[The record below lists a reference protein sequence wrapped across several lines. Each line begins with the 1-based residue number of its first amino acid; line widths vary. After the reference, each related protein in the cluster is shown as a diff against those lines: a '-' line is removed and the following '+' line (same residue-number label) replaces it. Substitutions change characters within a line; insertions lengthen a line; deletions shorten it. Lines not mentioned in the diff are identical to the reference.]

1 MREYGVIGGIK
12 TYQVQTAVLGTG
24 AAGYNAACLLK
35 KGGADD
41 LVIIT
46 ESRNAGTSRNTG
58 SDKQTYYKLS
68 LAGDDPD
75 SVFSL
80 ASDLFAGRAVDE
92 ISHYVKLRCHQH
104 HFCVLLIWEFH
115 FL

>member
-68 LAGDDPD
+68 LAGDNPD
-75 SVFSL
+75 SVFL
-80 ASDLFAGRAVDE
+80 QYLNAIFMFIFAKNVLKWAVE
-92 ISHYVKLRCHQH
+92 IQQINRRQRHA
-104 HFCVLLIWEFH
+104 
-115 FL
+115 